1 MKKLRN
7 IAMILFFVIAI
18 LLVGVC
24 SLYNYNL
31 TPIDKND
38 STKIEVEIPSGSSV
52 KSIGELLEEKG
63 LIRNSKFF
71 YLYSK
76 LYKINDMKATTYSLS
91 KDMALEEI
99 INTLRAGNNYN
110 PDEISI
116 TFNEGINIR
125 KVAKIIEANTNNS
138 YDDVFTL
145 LEDEEY
151 LNSLINEYWFITDEI
166 KNNEI
171 YYPLEGY
178 LYPNTYKF
186 KNKDV
191 SIKEI
196 FKTMLDES
204 DKILS
209 NYKSVINSSK
219 YTLHEIL
226 TLASIVELEGVN
238 ANDRNGIAAVFINR
252 LESNWSLGS
261 DVTTYYGAKVEMSE
275 RDLYKSEIDA
285 VNAYNTRS
293 SAMAGKL
300 PVGPIANVS
309 EDSIKAVLY
318 PVESDY
324 YYFVAD
330 KYGNVHFT
338 KTYSEHLAKISE
350 LKNEG
355 AWIEW

>member
-18 LLVGVC
+18 LVVSVC
-24 SLYNYNL
+24 GLYNYQL

-38 STKIEVEIPSGSSV
+38 KTKIEVIIPSGASV
-52 KSIGELLEEKG
+52 RNIGEILEEKE

-76 LYKINDMKATTYSLS
+76 LYEINDMKATTYELS
-91 KDMALEEI
+91 KNMSFEEI
-99 INTLRAGNNYN
+99 VDILRKGNSYN

-116 TFNEGINIR
+116 TFQEGIHMR
-125 KVAKIIEANTNNS
+125 KVAKIIEENTNNK
-138 YDDVFTL
+138 YEDVFNL
-145 LEDEEY
+145 LKDEEY
-151 LNSLINEYWFITDEI
+151 IDSLIKEYWFITDEI
-166 KNNEI
+166 KNTEI
-171 YYPLEGY
+171 YYSLEGY

-191 SIKEI
+191 TVKEI
-196 FKTMLDES
+196 FKTMLDQT
-204 DKILS
+204 DKILT
-209 NYKSVINSSK
+209 NYKSAISGSK

-238 ANDRNGIAAVFINR
+238 TNDRNGIATVFINR

-261 DVTTYYGAKVEMSE
+261 DVTTYYAAKVEMNE
-275 RDLYKSEIDA
+275 RDLYKSELDA
-285 VNAYNTRS
+285 VNAYNTRA

-309 EDSIKAVLY
+309 EASIKAVLY
-318 PVESDY
+318 PIESDY

-338 KTYSEHLAKISE
+338 KTYAEHQAKINE